1 MVARVLAC
9 LVAGGAVRASAQTP
23 LINRPVDTTVTDT
36 TRRRA
41 DTLSSTDQLLKAQLQ
56 NDVHR
61 PVLPLPGVT
70 PLHPMGSRTV
80 FTRDSIDWAAA
91 EDVGELLARIP
102 GVFLER
108 SDWIAS
114 PVLPNYFGLGA
125 SSVEYVLDGVPWL
138 AIGPDSVAAD
148 PTTISLELLDRV
160 EVEQSSGM
168 LRVYL
173 FTRRHDRAAT
183 RTRIGVAQGD
193 RGISRYYGDFE
204 RRYASGIGL
213 GLAADYVGVNPIA
226 TGNGG
231 ANIPSGWLQ
240 LGYVPNARV
249 GIQAQVMSRIIT
261 RNPLLDN
268 LTKDLLSPQVK
279 GTRTDAQLRA
289 SWRARSGELGPSL
302 DLFAA
307 HTSWSSDSAPGA
319 EGLGEF
325 GGIAAMRAPDW
336 SAQLSAWHYTRWTN
350 LDSRLDLGWAPRRWA
365 SASVQLVSQRY
376 DHDRV
381 GQWVT
386 GRIGVQ
392 LPWGFHVTGDAS
404 QGHRVDAP
412 SLADDSVRQFVN
424 GEVTGGFTSHAFT
437 AEVGFVNNDA
447 WRPQSYPEFAAIASY
462 APLGRTQ
469 WATAHVRYAPVG
481 FFTLETV
488 YQEPLHGAMPDG
500 TPPQHAVTTATLRS
514 RFLRNFPHGIF
525 DLKLQVVAESWS
537 NGVGGR
543 DTTGAAITLRGATFY
558 RAIIQL
564 QIGPFIAY
572 YDRENLGAVRT
583 GYVPGYQIQPIGATF
598 GIRWEFTN

>member
-1 MVARVLAC
+1 MVVRVLGC
-9 LVAGGAVRASAQTP
+9 LLAGGIARAAAQTP
-23 LINRPVDTTVTDT
+23 LINRPIDTTKVDTT
-36 TRRRA
+36 RKRA

-61 PVLPLPGVT
+61 PVLPLVGVT
-70 PLHPMGSRTV
+70 PIQPMGSRTV

-91 EDVGELLARIP
+91 EDLGELLARIP

-108 SDWIAS
+108 SDWIGS
-114 PVLPNYFGLGA
+114 PALPNYFGLGA

-148 PTTISLELLDRV
+148 PSTLSLELLDRV
-160 EVEQSSGM
+160 EVEQMPGL

-193 RGISRYYGDFE
+193 RGVSRYYGDFE

-213 GLAADYVGVNPIA
+213 GLAADYVGINPIT

-231 ANIPSGWLQ
+231 VTMPSGWLQ
-240 LGYVPNARV
+240 LGYVPNARIGV
-249 GIQAQVMSRIIT
+249 QAQVMSRIIT
-261 RNPLLDN
+261 REALLDN
-268 LTKDLLSPQVK
+268 VTHDTLSPLLT

-289 SWRARSGELGPSL
+289 SWRQRDDALGPSVN
-302 DLFAA
+302 LFAA

-319 EGLGEF
+319 EGLSEF
-325 GGIAAMRAPDW
+325 GGVAAMRAPDW

-350 LDSRLDLGWAPRRWA
+350 LDSRLDLGWSPRRWA
-365 SASVQLVSQRY
+365 TATVQVVAQRY

-386 GRIGVQ
+386 GRLGVQ
-392 LPWGFHVTGDAS
+392 LPYGFHLGGDVS
-404 QGHRVDAP
+404 QGHRVDSP
-412 SLADDSVRQFVN
+412 SLPEDSVRQFLN
-424 GEVTGGFTSHAFT
+424 AEVTGGYTSHALT
-437 AEVGFVNNDA
+437 LDGGFVNNDA

-469 WATAHVRYAPVG
+469 WATAHIRYAPVG

-488 YQEPLHGAMPDG
+488 YQEPLHGALPDG
-500 TPPQHAVTTATLRS
+500 TPPHHAVSTATLRS

-525 DLKLQVVAESWS
+525 DLKLQLVAESWS
-537 NGVGGR
+537 DGVGGR
-543 DTTGAAITLRGATFY
+543 DTTGAAIPLHGATFY

-564 QIGPFIAY
+564 QIGPLIAY

-583 GYVPGYQIQPIGATF
+583 GYVPGYQIQPIGGTF